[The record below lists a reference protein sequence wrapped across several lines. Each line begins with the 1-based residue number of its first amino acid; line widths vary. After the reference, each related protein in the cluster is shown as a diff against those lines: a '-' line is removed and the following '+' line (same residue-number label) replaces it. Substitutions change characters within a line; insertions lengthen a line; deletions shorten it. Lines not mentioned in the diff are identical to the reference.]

1 MAGAHWPRDL
11 AGGGIAHDRVFE
23 QRQLAVEQRDVNLLR
38 LAGALAMQQCGV
50 ERDRGEQPAAQ
61 IANRGADAGQRHPRM
76 AGDAH
81 HPAEPLH
88 HHVVGRI
95 VGIGSGMTEARC
107 RGIDQ
112 TRIARVQGIPAIAE
126 LFHRPRAEVLDQGV
140 SLVEQPLEN
149 IAALRGFEVERD
161 RFLAPVD
168 RGEIG
173 RFAIFERAVLARVV
187 ALLRRLD
194 LDHPRA
200 QLGHQHRAIGSRE
213 DAGEIDDGDAGKRP
227 LLRHA
232 C

>member
-1 MAGAHWPRDL
+1 MAK
-11 AGGGIAHDRVFE
+11 AGGG
-23 QRQLAVEQRDVNLLR
+23 
-38 LAGALAMQQCGV
+38 
-50 ERDRGEQPAAQ
+50 
-61 IANRGADAGQRHPRM
+61 
-76 AGDAH
+76 
-81 HPAEPLH
+81 
-88 HHVVGRI
+88 
-95 VGIGSGMTEARC
+95 
-107 RGIDQ
+107 GIDQ
-112 TRIARVQGIPAIAE
+112 ARIARVQGIPAIAE
-126 LFHRPRAEVLDQGV
+126 LLHRPRAEVLDQRVGF
-140 SLVEQPLEN
+140 VEQPFEN

-173 RFAIFERAVLARVV
+173 RFSVFERAVLARVV

-200 QLGHQHRAIGSRE
+200 QLGHQHRAIGTRE